1 MVAVDTSTL
10 VAYLSNSKGEDIEIL
25 DQALANR
32 VVYLPPVVLCEILSD
47 PKLPES
53 VSQLFRK
60 LPVLSITEGYWERAG
75 KSRSKL
81 IAKRL
86 KARLADTLIAQ
97 VCLDNKIPLLT
108 RDSDFRHFAKYCGL
122 ELVI

>member
-10 VAYLSNSKGEDIEIL
+10 VAYLSNSKGEDVEIL
-25 DQALANR
+25 DQALSNR
-32 VVYLPPVVLCEILSD
+32 VVYLPPVVLSEILSD

-53 VSQLFRK
+53 VGQLFKK
-60 LPVLSITEGYWERAG
+60 LPVLSIAEGYWERAG

-81 IAKRL
+81 IAKKL

-122 ELVI
+122 DLVI